1 MAKKRD
7 PIGPLMDLNVGR
19 HPLTR
24 LQRLANAMRA
34 GGVPL
39 AALDEAVTVDEHTGV
54 VTRMM
59 ALCGHCQGPCCSTLR
74 IPITRSDAKRLAKNL
89 ETTVTRLPLLPLDGL
104 EEEQDDL
111 AGYLSKG
118 ASPCPYFDR
127 GCKVHS
133 FRPDVCR
140 SFGLHH
146 CIGTGSFVPL
156 ARVAANPAA
165 TGAPG
170 PVGD

>member
-7 PIGPLMDLNVGR
+7 PIGPLMDLNVGH

-24 LQRLANAMRA
+24 LHKLANAMRA
-34 GGVPL
+34 GRVPL
-39 AALDEAVTVDEHTGV
+39 AALAETTTVDEQTGV

-59 ALCGHCQGPCCSTLR
+59 ALCGHCSGPCCSTLR
-74 IPITRSDAKRLAKNL
+74 IPITRSDARRLAQNL
-89 ETTVTRLPLLPLDGL
+89 GTTVARLPLLPPDGA
-104 EEEQDDL
+104 EDEPEDL

-118 ASPCPYFDR
+118 ASPCPYFQR
-127 GCKVHS
+127 GCSVHG

-140 SFGLHH
+140 SFGLHN

-156 ARVAANPAA
+156 RLPARAAEPC
-165 TGAPG
+165 
-170 PVGD
+170 